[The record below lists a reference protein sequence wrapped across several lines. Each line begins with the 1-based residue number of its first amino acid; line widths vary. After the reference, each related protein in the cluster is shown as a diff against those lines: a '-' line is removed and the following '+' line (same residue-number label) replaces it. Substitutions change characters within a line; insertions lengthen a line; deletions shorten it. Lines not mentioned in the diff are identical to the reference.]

1 MRIVIAGGHGQVGLR
16 LSRLLSRRGDE
27 VVGLVRNPDHASDVT
42 SAGGQPH
49 VADLEH
55 TTAAELAPVLA
66 GADAVVFAAGAG
78 PGSGSAR
85 KDTVDRGAAAL
96 LADAAERA
104 GARRYVLLSAMGVT
118 DPSAAIDPVFAAYLR
133 AKAASEEDLRRRPL
147 DWTVLRPGALTDD
160 PGTGLVRLGADVG
173 HGSITRDDVAAVL
186 VALLDEPASAGLTL
200 EAVQGEDLVDAAVQA
215 AARDEPG
222 DGSTQALAD
231 G

>member
-1 MRIVIAGGHGQVGLR
+1 MRIVIAGGHGQVALR
-16 LSRLLSRRGDE
+16 LTRLLSRRGDE
-27 VVGLVRNPDHASDVT
+27 VVGVVRNPDHAPDVT
-42 SAGGQPH
+42 SAGGEPH
-49 VADLEH
+49 VVDLEH
-55 TTAAELAPVLA
+55 TTTAELAPILT

-78 PGSGSAR
+78 PGSGLAR

-104 GARRYVLLSAMGVT
+104 GVRRYVLVSAMGVT
-118 DPSAAIDPVFAAYLR
+118 DPSAGTDPVFAAYLH

-160 PGTGLVRLGADVG
+160 PGSGLVRLGADVG
-173 HGSITRDDVAAVL
+173 HGSISRDDVAAVL
-186 VALLDEPASAGLTL
+186 VALLDEAASAGLTL
-200 EAVQGEDLVDAAVQA
+200 EAVHGEDLIDAAVQA

-222 DGSTQALAD
+222 DGSAQALAD